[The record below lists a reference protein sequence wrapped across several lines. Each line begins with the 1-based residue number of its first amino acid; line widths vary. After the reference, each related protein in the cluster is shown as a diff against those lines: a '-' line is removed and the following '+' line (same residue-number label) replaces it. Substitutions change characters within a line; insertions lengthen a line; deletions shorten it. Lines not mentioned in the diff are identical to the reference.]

1 MRYQIAFSA
10 ESLLQLRMLTARQQ
24 RIILAAINEQLSY
37 EPTIPTRNRKQMRP
51 NPLAFWE
58 LRIGE
63 FRVYYD
69 IDEDESIADIRA
81 VGIKQGNQVLIGG
94 KIFNL

>member
-10 ESLLQLRMLTARQQ
+10 ESLGQLQMLTARQQ
-24 RIILAAINEQLSY
+24 RIIWDAITEQLSY

-58 LRIGE
+58 LRIGD

-69 IDEDESIADIRA
+69 IDEDESIVDIRA

-94 KIFNL
+94 EIVDL